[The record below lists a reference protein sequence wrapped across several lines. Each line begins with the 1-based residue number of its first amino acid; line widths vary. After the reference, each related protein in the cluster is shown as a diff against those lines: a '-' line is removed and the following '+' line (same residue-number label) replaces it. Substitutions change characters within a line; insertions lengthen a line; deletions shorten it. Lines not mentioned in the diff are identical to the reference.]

1 MNNNIPTLSC
11 AIIDDE
17 PTARYGIASYINR
30 TPCINCVGE
39 FHDIPSFEA
48 YLKTNKA
55 PDIVF
60 MDICMPE
67 VSGLDFISNCTIDS
81 AIIIITAYEQYALKG
96 YELNISDYLLKP
108 VSYIRFQ
115 KAIDK
120 VRQYL
125 DFKRNATVEDYIFVR
140 SDRIIHRIDL
150 RDIVY
155 IESLENYVRIM
166 TVSDCIIVRTTLKD
180 ILKSLPAEK
189 FVQVHKSFIINLTR
203 IGSIEKN
210 VIKMNP
216 VGEINISRNYKKY
229 LFQLIEPE
237 NNRFC

>member
-1 MNNNIPTLSC
+1 MNNMPLKDMSLIFPT
-11 AIIDDE
+11 
-17 PTARYGIASYINR
+17 T
-30 TPCINCVGE
+30 
-39 FHDIPSFEA
+39 
-48 YLKTNKA
+48 
-55 PDIVF
+55 
-60 MDICMPE
+60 
-67 VSGLDFISNCTIDS
+67 
-81 AIIIITAYEQYALKG
+81 
-96 YELNISDYLLKP
+96 
-108 VSYIRFQ
+108 SYIRFQ

-180 ILKSLPAEK
+180 ILKSLPSEK
-189 FVQVHKSFIINLTR
+189 FVQVHKSFIINQTR

>member
-1 MNNNIPTLSC
+1 
-11 AIIDDE
+11 
-17 PTARYGIASYINR
+17 
-30 TPCINCVGE
+30 
-39 FHDIPSFEA
+39 
-48 YLKTNKA
+48 
-55 PDIVF
+55 

-67 VSGLDFISNCTIDS
+67 ISGLDFISNCTIDS

-180 ILKSLPAEK
+180 MLKSLPAEK

-210 VIKMNP
+210 FITMNP
-216 VGEINISRNYKKY
+216 VGEINISRNYRKY
-229 LFQLIEPE
+229 LFQLIEPV
-237 NNRFC
+237 RQ